1 MVKDLKNRIKKS
13 TSLSPDRVSDS
24 PKISV
29 IVPTY
34 NRAYRLEKT
43 LCSVLMQT
51 YQDFE
56 LIVVDD
62 GSIDDTSKM
71 MQAFPSIKYLILK
84 ENYGVS
90 IARNIGIACAKG
102 KYICFLDSDD
112 LWNENKL
119 QIQFY
124 WMEGNTDCQV
134 CYTDE
139 IWIRNGVRVNQMN
152 IHRKYS
158 GDIYLHCLP
167 LCIVSPSTAMLRI
180 GLFDEVGNFDE
191 SLPACEDYDLW
202 LRISMKYEFKLINE
216 PLIIKKGGHADQLSK
231 QYWGMDRFRVV
242 ALKKLLDSSLLEGER
257 LRMTRSELVK
267 KCSVLIKGFLKRGK
281 EEEELH
287 YRAIIEK
294 YS

>member
-1 MVKDLKNRIKKS
+1 MIKDLKNRIKKS
-13 TSLSPDRVSDS
+13 TSSDRESNS

-34 NRAYRLEKT
+34 NRAYQLKET
-43 LCSVLMQT
+43 LSSVLTQT

-62 GSIDDTSKM
+62 GSIDDTSKVIKE
-71 MQAFPSIKYLILK
+71 FPRVKYLALK

-90 IARNIGIACAKG
+90 IARNEGLAFAKG

-112 LWNENKL
+112 LWDQKKL
-119 QIQFY
+119 QIQFC

-158 GDIYLHCLP
+158 GDIYLHCLS
-167 LCIVSPSTAMLRI
+167 LCIVSPSSAMLRI
-180 GLFDEVGNFDE
+180 GLFDDIGDFDE

-202 LRISMKYEFKLINE
+202 LRISMKYEFELINE

-231 QYWGMDRFRVV
+231 KYWGMDRFRVV
-242 ALKKLLDSSLLEGER
+242 ALKKLLDSNSLEGER
-257 LRMTRSELVK
+257 LRLTRSELAR
-267 KCSVLIKGFLKRGK
+267 KCSVLIKGFVKRGK
-281 EEEELH
+281 KEEELH
-287 YRAIIEK
+287 YRTIIKK

>member
-1 MVKDLKNRIKKS
+1 MIKDLKNRIKKT
-13 TSLSPDRVSDS
+13 TSSDRASNS

-34 NRAYRLEKT
+34 NRAYQLKET
-43 LCSVLMQT
+43 LCSVLTQT

-62 GSIDDTSKM
+62 GSIDDTSKVVKE
-71 MQAFPSIKYLILK
+71 FPRVKHLTLK

-90 IARNIGIACAKG
+90 IARNVGLASAKG

-112 LWNENKL
+112 LWDQKKL
-119 QIQFY
+119 KIQFC
-124 WMEGNTDCQV
+124 WMEDNTDCQV

-167 LCIVSPSTAMLRI
+167 LCIVSPSSAMLRI
-180 GLFDEVGNFDE
+180 GLFDEIGGFDE

-202 LRISMKYEFKLINE
+202 LRISMKYEFELINE
-216 PLIIKKGGHADQLSK
+216 SLVIKKGGHADQLSK
-231 QYWGMDRFRVV
+231 KYWGMDRFRVV
-242 ALKKLLDSSLLEGER
+242 ALKKLLDSNSLEGER
-257 LRMTRSELVK
+257 LRLTRSELAR
-267 KCSVLIKGFLKRGK
+267 KCSVLIKGFVKRGK
-281 EEEELH
+281 KEEELH
-287 YRAIIEK
+287 YRTIIKK

>member
-1 MVKDLKNRIKKS
+1 MIKDLKNRIKKT
-13 TSLSPDRVSDS
+13 TSSDRASNS

-34 NRAYRLEKT
+34 NRAYQLKET
-43 LCSVLMQT
+43 LCSVLTQT

-62 GSIDDTSKM
+62 GSIDDTSKVVKE
-71 MQAFPSIKYLILK
+71 FPRVKYLALK

-90 IARNIGIACAKG
+90 IARNEGLASAKG

-112 LWNENKL
+112 LWDQKKL
-119 QIQFY
+119 KIQFC
-124 WMEGNTDCQV
+124 WMEDNTDCQV

-167 LCIVSPSTAMLRI
+167 LCIVSPSSAMLRI
-180 GLFDEVGNFDE
+180 GLFNEIGGFDE

-202 LRISMKYEFKLINE
+202 LRISMKYEFELINE
-216 PLIIKKGGHADQLSK
+216 SLVIKKGGHADQLSK
-231 QYWGMDRFRVV
+231 KYWGMDRFRVV
-242 ALKKLLDSSLLEGER
+242 ALKKLLDSNSLEGER
-257 LRMTRSELVK
+257 LRLTRSELAR
-267 KCSVLIKGFLKRGK
+267 KCSVLIKGFVKRGK
-281 EEEELH
+281 KEEELH
-287 YRAIIEK
+287 YRTIIKK

>member
-1 MVKDLKNRIKKS
+1 MIKDLKNRIKKS
-13 TSLSPDRVSDS
+13 TSSDRASNS

-34 NRAYRLEKT
+34 NRAYQLKET
-43 LCSVLMQT
+43 LCSVLTQT

-62 GSIDDTSKM
+62 GSIDDTSKVV
-71 MQAFPSIKYLILK
+71 QEFPRVKYLALK

-90 IARNIGIACAKG
+90 IARNEGLASAKG

-112 LWNENKL
+112 LWDHKKL
-119 QIQFY
+119 KIQFC
-124 WMEGNTDCQV
+124 WMEDNTDCQV

-167 LCIVSPSTAMLRI
+167 LCIVSPSSAMLRV
-180 GLFDEVGNFDE
+180 GLFDEIGGFDE

-202 LRISMKYEFKLINE
+202 LRISMKYEFELINE

-231 QYWGMDRFRVV
+231 KYWGMDRFRVL
-242 ALKKLLDSSLLEGER
+242 ALKKLLDSNSLEGER
-257 LRMTRSELVK
+257 LRLTRSELAR
-267 KCSVLIKGFLKRGK
+267 KCSVLIKGFVKRGK
-281 EEEELH
+281 KEEELH
-287 YRAIIEK
+287 YRTIIKK

>member
-1 MVKDLKNRIKKS
+1 MIKDLKNRIKKS
-13 TSLSPDRVSDS
+13 TFSDRASNS

-34 NRAYRLEKT
+34 NRAYQLKET
-43 LCSVLMQT
+43 LCSVLTQT

-62 GSIDDTSKM
+62 GSIDDTSKVVK
-71 MQAFPSIKYLILK
+71 AFPRVKYLALK

-90 IARNIGIACAKG
+90 IARNEGLAFAKG

-112 LWNENKL
+112 LWDQKKL
-119 QIQFY
+119 KIQFC
-124 WMEGNTDCQV
+124 WMEDNTDCQV

-167 LCIVSPSTAMLRI
+167 LCIVSPSSAMLRI
-180 GLFDEVGNFDE
+180 GLFDEIGDFDE

-202 LRISMKYEFKLINE
+202 LRISMKYEFELINE

-231 QYWGMDRFRVV
+231 KYWGMDRFRVV
-242 ALKKLLDSSLLEGER
+242 ALKKLLDSNLLEGER
-257 LRMTRSELVK
+257 LRLTRSELAR
-267 KCSVLIKGFLKRGK
+267 KCSVLIKGFVKRGK
-281 EEEELH
+281 KEEELH
-287 YRAIIEK
+287 YRTIIEK